1 MTLDLLE
8 QRRAQLGVPA
18 DRVIPVR
25 PLLMRGGVVGVA
37 CIGLVALAGV
47 WLSWRQSQLQQ
58 QVSQLQPAAS
68 ASEALR
74 QQADGV
80 GRQARRLKAANTQLA
95 EALVSVPSS
104 SAWLTALAQQVPAGL
119 QLTSAVSE
127 DRLLKLE
134 GEATDPNG
142 FVRINGL
149 QLGLQQ
155 SPLFVPSSIQVQE
168 AKRRDAGQAEPSS
181 SIRFRLEAQFGSK
194 VPLLDGAQL
203 QALQAQGMA
212 YRLAVIE
219 QLGVLP

>member
-25 PLLMRGGVVGVA
+25 SLLMRGGVVGLA
-37 CIGLVALAGV
+37 CIGLVAFAGV

-58 QVSQLQPAAS
+58 QVSKLQPAGS

-80 GRQARRLKAANTQLA
+80 GRQARRLKAANAQLA

-142 FVRINGL
+142 FVRINGFSWGCSSRRCL
-149 QLGLQQ
+149 CHPAFRSKRPSAGMPAKL
-155 SPLFVPSSIQVQE
+155 SPPAAFAFALKRSS
-168 AKRRDAGQAEPSS
+168 AA
-181 SIRFRLEAQFGSK
+181 RFRCWMGRSCR
-194 VPLLDGAQL
+194 P
-203 QALQAQGMA
+203 
-212 YRLAVIE
+212 YRPKAWPT
-219 QLGVLP
+219 GWR

>member
-18 DRVIPVR
+18 DRVIAVR
-25 PLLMRGGVVGVA
+25 PLLIRGGVVGLA
-37 CIGLVALAGV
+37 CIGLVAMAGV

-58 QVSQLQPAAS
+58 QVSQLQPAVRCVKPCVNKPMGWGAK
-68 ASEALR
+68 R
-74 QQADGV
+74 GV
-80 GRQARRLKAANTQLA
+80 LKAAMQLA

-119 QLTSAVSE
+119 QLTNAVSE

-155 SPLFVPSSIQVQE
+155 SLLFVPSSIQVQE
-168 AKRRDAGQAEPSS
+168 AKRRCRPS
-181 SIRFRLEAQFGSK
+181 
-194 VPLLDGAQL
+194 
-203 QALQAQGMA
+203 
-212 YRLAVIE
+212 
-219 QLGVLP
+219 

>member
-18 DRVIPVR
+18 DRVIAVR
-25 PLLMRGGVVGVA
+25 PLLIRGGLVGLA
-37 CIGLVALAGV
+37 CIGVAALAGL
-47 WLSWRQSQLQQ
+47 WLSWRQGQLQQ
-58 QVSQLQPAAS
+58 QIVELQPTAS

-74 QQADGV
+74 QQAEGV
-80 GRQARRLKAANTQLA
+80 SRQAKRLKAANTQLA

-104 SAWLTALAQQVPAGL
+104 SAWLTALAQQVPVGL
-119 QLTSAVSE
+119 QLTSAVSA
-127 DRLLKLE
+127 DRRLQLE
-134 GEATDPNG
+134 GEASDPNG

-168 AKRRDAGQAEPSS
+168 AKRRDAGQTEPSS
-181 SIRFRLEAQFGSK
+181 SIRFRLEAQFGEK

-212 YRLAVIE
+212 YRLGVIE

>member
-8 QRRAQLGVPA
+8 QRRAQLGVAA
-18 DRVIPVR
+18 DRVIAVR
-25 PLLMRGGVVGVA
+25 PLLLRGSVVGVA
-37 CIGLVALAGV
+37 CVGLVALAGL
-47 WLSWRQSQLQQ
+47 WLSWRQAQLQQ
-58 QVSQLQPAAS
+58 QVIQFQPQAS

-74 QQADGV
+74 QQAEGV
-80 GRQARRLKAANTQLA
+80 SRQARRLKAANTQLA

-119 QLTSAVSE
+119 QLTNAVSA
-127 DRLLKLE
+127 DRSLQLE
-134 GEATDPNG
+134 GEASDPDG

-155 SPLFVPSSIQVQE
+155 SPLFVPSSVQVQE
-168 AKRRDAGQAEPSS
+168 AKRRDAGQAVPSS
-181 SIRFRLEAQFGSK
+181 SIRFRLEAQFGDK
-194 VPLLDGAQL
+194 VPLLDGPQL
-203 QALQAQGMA
+203 QQLQAQGMA